1 MQRTLD
7 IILDRV
13 YKNGEIST
21 KLKRSTLKKLLLDTC
36 TNTAFQSNNKF
47 YEQINGVSMG
57 GSIGP
62 LLANIIMI
70 EFENQVVRKLLANER
85 IKFYTRFVDDTL
97 LLIKND
103 DIEAIKIEFEKF
115 DSNLKFTYDTFENEN
130 PHFLDI
136 EITNNGLKVYRKDT
150 FTGHYVNFSSFV
162 PWLHRISWLRSLVYR
177 SKRICD
183 KQHFRTALKDIK
195 KFAAWNGF
203 PSRIR
208 NKLVNRF
215 ANESPKVQADSS
227 EIESTEKKTVY
238 FELPYIGPKGEQML
252 KQFKKRIRKFLK
264 PEADV
269 HFKTF
274 FKTTL
279 LSTFTPTKDKT
290 PTLSKSHV
298 VYEVKCPGCNSN
310 YIGKTDRT
318 LYERTKE
325 HAWTD
330 KESALRN
337 HLQNCAHIHHMYG
350 ILNMN
355 NLFDD
360 STSQNPELPRVFLI
374 ESLRQ
379 NTRILSNDR
388 NWNRLLY
395 KESLFIERNDPT
407 LNRGLKASR
416 KLQLFR

>member
-1 MQRTLD
+1 MNAMHDCL
-7 IILDRV
+7 IISAYL
-13 YKNGEIST
+13 T
-21 KLKRSTLKKLLLDTC
+21 
-36 TNTAFQSNNKF
+36 
-47 YEQINGVSMG
+47 
-57 GSIGP
+57 
-62 LLANIIMI
+62 
-70 EFENQVVRKLLANER
+70 
-85 IKFYTRFVDDTL
+85 
-97 LLIKND
+97 
-103 DIEAIKIEFEKF
+103 
-115 DSNLKFTYDTFENEN
+115 
-130 PHFLDI
+130 
-136 EITNNGLKVYRKDT
+136 
-150 FTGHYVNFSSFV
+150 
-162 PWLHRISWLRSLVYR
+162 
-177 SKRICD
+177 
-183 KQHFRTALKDIK
+183 
-195 KFAAWNGF
+195 
-203 PSRIR
+203 
-208 NKLVNRF
+208 
-215 ANESPKVQADSS
+215 
-227 EIESTEKKTVY
+227 
-238 FELPYIGPKGEQML
+238 LPYLTLPIGPKGEQML

-264 PEADV
+264 PEGDV
-269 HFKTF
+269 LFKTF

-279 LSTFTPTKDKT
+279 LSTFTHTKDKT

-310 YIGKTDRT
+310 YIGKTDKT

-330 KESALRN
+330 KESAMRN

-360 STSQNPELPRVFLI
+360 STSQNRELPRGFFI